1 MRSSFLFH
9 DALQRML
16 VLSGEIHDLAYFRL
30 CDLICKHPTFSYA
43 VLVHVQHD
51 AGRRFAI
58 LLEKTLQNMND
69 ELHWSVIVIQ

>member
-30 CDLICKHPTFSYA
+30 CDLICKHPAFAYA

-51 AGRRFAI
+51 AGCRFTI
-58 LLEKTLQNMND
+58 FLEKPFQNVND
-69 ELHWSVIVIQ
+69 EFHGSVVVIQ